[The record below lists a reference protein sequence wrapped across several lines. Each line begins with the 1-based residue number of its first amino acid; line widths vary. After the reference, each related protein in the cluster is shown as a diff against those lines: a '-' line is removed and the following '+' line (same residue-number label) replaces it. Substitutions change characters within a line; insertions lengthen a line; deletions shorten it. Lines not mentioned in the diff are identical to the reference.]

1 MAWLPVRAGAPTV
14 DRCGIAG
21 SESVSMSIRPAPR
34 REEITGLLL
43 AGGMGRRMGG
53 ADKGLVEYG
62 GRPLAA
68 RALERL
74 APQVGAVL
82 VNANRNLAAWRAF
95 GHPVIEDRIA
105 GFAGPL
111 AGLHAGLATCATP
124 WLVTAPCDSP
134 NLPADLVTRLANGI
148 AVAGADLAVAS
159 AGGRWQPVFALLRR
173 ELADALEAYLA
184 VGERKIDRW
193 FAGLGHV
200 VVEFD
205 DANAFANIN
214 TAEELRDLGN
224 PGG

>member
-21 SESVSMSIRPAPR
+21 SESVSMPIRPAPR

-111 AGLHAGLATCATP
+111 AGLHAGLAACATP
-124 WLVTAPCDSP
+124 WLVTVPCDSP
-134 NLPADLVTRLANGI
+134 NLPVDLVTRLADGI
-148 AVAGADLAVAS
+148 AAAGADLAVAG
-159 AGGRWQPVFALLRR
+159 AAGRWQPVFALLRR
-173 ELADALEAYLA
+173 ELAGALEDYLA
-184 VGERKIDRW
+184 AGERKIDRW
-193 FAGLGHV
+193 FAGLDHV

-205 DANAFANIN
+205 DAGAFANIN
-214 TAEELRDLGN
+214 TAEELRDLGSL
-224 PGG
+224 GG